1 MREITLGQYYPVDS
15 PVHRMD
21 ARIKLLVSILY
32 IVMLFFVRHFIV
44 FAVIAAI
51 LLAVI
56 FVSRVPLI
64 KILKSLKI
72 IIFLMIF
79 TLVMTILFYSGG
91 GTLWL
96 SFWIINNLH
105 KFRRDTR
112 TRTFRHKVF
121 FLDDLSGFHVSG

>member
-64 KILKSLKI
+64 K
-72 IIFLMIF
+72 F
-79 TLVMTILFYSGG
+79 
-91 GTLWL
+91 
-96 SFWIINNLH
+96 
-105 KFRRDTR
+105 
-112 TRTFRHKVF
+112 
-121 FLDDLSGFHVSG
+121 